1 MSEQPPPT
9 LSERQQRWLTSF
21 LVLGS
26 AAFALVVL
34 SYLATYWNFFADVIL
49 TFFLAWLLAFILSS
63 PVRLLL
69 RAVPRLPRIV
79 AVVAVYAVLSVA
91 LVALIVILA
100 QALFSSLLEFIR
112 NVPTLREQLPAILQP
127 WVDRLAALG
136 FGQVDLVAQ
145 ANAFLDGLAS
155 TAQGLVGPLQAAA
168 VASIGVV
175 GNVLIVFIL
184 SVFIVIDSDT
194 ILTFILRL
202 VPPRYAE
209 EARLLES
216 AIGRSF
222 GGFLR
227 GQAIIGF
234 LYAVVAF
241 AVSVALG
248 LPYVPVIT
256 ATAGLLM
263 AVPFFGPFVAWIP
276 PVLVAFVSVPDATV
290 GALIGMAV
298 GWVVVMNVVQPRVMA
313 GAVGIPP
320 IVVFASVLI
329 GSKVAGVPGAVFGL
343 PIAAV
348 ISAVFMFLL
357 RRSLGDQG
365 SVAVRAARRL
375 EAREGRPVRVP
386 REPDPAADAT
396 PE

>member
-1 MSEQPPPT
+1 MSEPQPPT
-9 LSERQQRWLTSF
+9 LSERQQRWLTAF

-69 RAVPRLPRIV
+69 RAVPRLPRVI
-79 AVVAVYAVLSVA
+79 AVVVVYAVLTVA
-91 LVALIVILA
+91 LLALVVVLA

-112 NVPTLREQLPAILQP
+112 NVPTLREQLPSILQP
-127 WVDRLAALG
+127 WADRLAALG
-136 FGQVDLVAQ
+136 FGQVDLVTQ

-155 TAQGLVGPLQAAA
+155 AAQGLVGPLQAAA

-175 GNVLIVFIL
+175 GNLLIIFFLSIFI
-184 SVFIVIDSDT
+184 IIDSDG
-194 ILTFILRL
+194 ILSFLLRL

-209 EARLLES
+209 EARLLEKS
-216 AIGRSF
+216 IGRSF

-227 GQAIIGF
+227 GQAVIGV
-234 LYAVVAF
+234 LYALVALIFSVACNLPYIPVVVA
-241 AVSVALG
+241 SSG
-248 LPYVPVIT
+248 I
-256 ATAGLLM
+256 LM
-263 AVPFFGPFVAWIP
+263 AIPFFGPFVAWVP

-290 GALIGMAV
+290 GALIGMAI
-298 GWVVVMNVVQPRVMA
+298 GWFVIMNLVQPRLMA
-313 GAVGIPP
+313 EVVGIPP

-329 GSKVAGVPGAVFGL
+329 GSKVAGVAGAIFGL

-348 ISAVFMFLL
+348 ISAVFMFGLQ
-357 RRSLGDQG
+357 RSMTDQG

-386 REPDPAADAT
+386 REPEPAADAS

>member
-1 MSEQPPPT
+1 MSEPQPPT
-9 LSERQQRWLTSF
+9 LSDRQQRWLTSF
-21 LVLGS
+21 LVLGT
-26 AAFALVVL
+26 AAFLFVVL

-69 RAVPRLPRIV
+69 RAVPWLPRVV
-79 AVVAVYAVLSVA
+79 AVVAVYAVLTVA
-91 LVALIVILA
+91 LLALIVVLA

-112 NVPTLREQLPAILQP
+112 NVPSLRDQLPSLLQP
-127 WVDRLAALG
+127 WVDRLATLG
-136 FGQVDLVAQ
+136 LGQVDLVAQ
-145 ANAFLDGLAS
+145 ANTFLDGLAS
-155 TAQGLVGPLQAAA
+155 AAQGLVGPLQAAA
-168 VASIGVV
+168 VASVGVV
-175 GNVLIVFIL
+175 GNVLIVFFL
-184 SVFIVIDSDT
+184 SIFMVIDSEA
-194 ILTFILRL
+194 ILSFLLRL

-209 EARLLES
+209 EARLLED

-227 GQAIIGF
+227 GQAIIGL
-234 LYAVVAF
+234 LYAL
-241 AVSVALG
+241 VALVVSIAFN

-256 ATAGLLM
+256 ASAGVLM
-263 AVPFFGPFVAWIP
+263 AIPFFGPFVAWVP

-290 GALIGMAV
+290 GALVGMGIG
-298 GWVVVMNVVQPRVMA
+298 WFVVMNLIQPRLMA
-313 GAVGIPP
+313 EAVGIPP

-329 GSKVAGVPGAVFGL
+329 GSKVAGIPGAIFGL

-348 ISAVFMFLL
+348 ISAIFMFGL
-357 RRSLGDQG
+357 RRSMMDQG

-375 EAREGRPVRVP
+375 EAREGRHVRVP
-386 REPDPAADAT
+386 REPDPAADAS

>member
-1 MSEQPPPT
+1 MSEPQPPT
-9 LSERQQRWLTSF
+9 LSDRQQRWLTSF
-21 LVLGS
+21 LVLGT
-26 AAFALVVL
+26 AAFLFVVL

-69 RAVPRLPRIV
+69 RAVPWLPRVV
-79 AVVAVYAVLSVA
+79 AVIAVYAVLTVA
-91 LVALIVILA
+91 LLALIVVLA

-112 NVPTLREQLPAILQP
+112 NVPSLRDQLPSLLQP
-127 WVDRLAALG
+127 WEDRLAVLG
-136 FGQVDLVAQ
+136 LGQVDLVAQ
-145 ANAFLDGLAS
+145 ANTFLDGLAS
-155 TAQGLVGPLQAAA
+155 AAQGLVGPLQAAA

-175 GNVLIVFIL
+175 GNVLIVFFL
-184 SVFIVIDSDT
+184 SIFMVIDSEA
-194 ILTFILRL
+194 ILSFLLRL

-209 EARLLES
+209 EARLLED

-227 GQAIIGF
+227 GQAIIGL
-234 LYAVVAF
+234 LYAL
-241 AVSVALG
+241 VALVVSIAFN
-248 LPYVPVIT
+248 LPYVPVI
-256 ATAGLLM
+256 AASAGILM
-263 AVPFFGPFVAWIP
+263 AIPFFGPFVAWVP

-290 GALIGMAV
+290 GALVGMGIG
-298 GWVVVMNVVQPRVMA
+298 WFVVMNLIQPRLMA
-313 GAVGIPP
+313 EAVGIPP

-329 GSKVAGVPGAVFGL
+329 GSKVAGIPGAIFGL

-348 ISAVFMFLL
+348 ISAIFMFGL
-357 RRSLGDQG
+357 RRSMMDQG

-375 EAREGRPVRVP
+375 EAREGRHVRVP
-386 REPDPAADAT
+386 REPDPAADAS

>member
-1 MSEQPPPT
+1 MSEPQPPT
-9 LSERQQRWLTSF
+9 LSDRQQRWLTSF
-21 LVLGS
+21 LVLGT
-26 AAFALVVL
+26 AAFLFVVL

-69 RAVPRLPRIV
+69 RAVPWLPRVV
-79 AVVAVYAVLSVA
+79 AVVAVYAVLTVA
-91 LVALIVILA
+91 LLALIVVLA

-112 NVPTLREQLPAILQP
+112 NVPSLRDQLPSLLQP
-127 WVDRLAALG
+127 WVDRLAGLG
-136 FGQVDLVAQ
+136 LGQVDLVAQ
-145 ANAFLDGLAS
+145 ANTFLDGLAS
-155 TAQGLVGPLQAAA
+155 AAQGLVGPLQAAA

-175 GNVLIVFIL
+175 GNVLIVFFL
-184 SVFIVIDSDT
+184 SVFMVIDSEA
-194 ILTFILRL
+194 ILSFLLRL
-202 VPPRYAE
+202 VPPRYAA
-209 EARLLES
+209 EARLLED

-227 GQAIIGF
+227 GQAIIGL
-234 LYAVVAF
+234 LYALVAF
-241 AVSVALG
+241 VVSVAFN

-256 ATAGLLM
+256 ASAGVLM
-263 AVPFFGPFVAWIP
+263 AIPFFGPFVAWVP

-290 GALIGMAV
+290 GALVGMGL
-298 GWVVVMNVVQPRVMA
+298 GWFVVMNLIQPRLMA
-313 GAVGIPP
+313 EAVGIPP

-329 GSKVAGVPGAVFGL
+329 GSKVAGIAGAIFGL

-348 ISAVFMFLL
+348 ISAVFMFGL
-357 RRSLGDQG
+357 RRSMMDQG

-375 EAREGRPVRVP
+375 EAREGRHVRVP
-386 REPDPAADAT
+386 REPDPAADAS

>member
-1 MSEQPPPT
+1 
-9 LSERQQRWLTSF
+9 
-21 LVLGS
+21 VLGS

-63 PVRLLL
+63 PVRLLQ
-69 RAVPRLPRIV
+69 RAVPRLPRVV
-79 AVVAVYAVLSVA
+79 AVVAVYAVLTVV
-91 LVALIVILA
+91 LLALIVLLA

-112 NVPTLREQLPAILQP
+112 NVPSLREQLPAILQP
-127 WVDRLAALG
+127 WANRLAALG

-145 ANAFLDGLAS
+145 ANAFLEGLAS

-175 GNVLIVFIL
+175 GNVLILFFL
-184 SVFIVIDSDT
+184 SVFMVIDSEA

-202 VPPRYAE
+202 VPPRYAA
-209 EARLLES
+209 EARLLED

-227 GQAIIGF
+227 GQAILGF

-241 AVSVALG
+241 VVSVALG
-248 LPYVPVIT
+248 LPYVPVIA
-256 ATAGLLM
+256 ATTGVLM
-263 AVPFFGPFVAWIP
+263 AIPFFGPFVAWVP

-290 GALIGMAV
+290 GALIGMGI
-298 GWVVVMNVVQPRVMA
+298 GWFVVMNLVQPRVMA
-313 GAVGIPP
+313 DAVGIPP

-329 GSKVAGVPGAVFGL
+329 GSKVAGVPGAIFGL

-348 ISAVFMFLL
+348 ISAVFMFSL
-357 RRSLGDQG
+357 RRSLPDQG

-375 EAREGRPVRVP
+375 EAREGRHVRVP
-386 REPDPAADAT
+386 REPDPAADAS

>member
-26 AAFALVVL
+26 AAFALVIL

-69 RAVPRLPRIV
+69 RAVPRLPRVV
-79 AVVAVYAVLSVA
+79 AVVAVYAVLTVVLLA
-91 LVALIVILA
+91 LFVLLA
-100 QALFSSLLEFIR
+100 QALFNSLLEFIR
-112 NVPTLREQLPAILQP
+112 NVPSLREQLPAILQP
-127 WVDRLAALG
+127 WADRLAALG

-175 GNVLIVFIL
+175 GNVLILFFL
-184 SVFIVIDSDT
+184 SVFMVIDSEA

-202 VPPRYAE
+202 VPPRYAAE
-209 EARLLES
+209 SRLLED

-227 GQAIIGF
+227 GQAILGF

-241 AVSVALG
+241 VVSVALG
-248 LPYVPVIT
+248 LPYVPVIA
-256 ATAGLLM
+256 ATAGILM
-263 AVPFFGPFVAWIP
+263 AIPFFGPFVAWVP

-290 GALIGMAV
+290 GTLIGMAI
-298 GWVVVMNVVQPRVMA
+298 GWFVVMNLVQPRVMA
-313 GAVGIPP
+313 DAVGIPP

-329 GSKVAGVPGAVFGL
+329 GSKVAGVPGAIFGL

-348 ISAVFMFLL
+348 ISAVFMFSL
-357 RRSLGDQG
+357 RRSLPDQG

-375 EAREGRPVRVP
+375 AAREGRHVRVP
-386 REPDPAADAT
+386 REPDPTADAS

>member
-1 MSEQPPPT
+1 MSEPQPPI

-26 AAFALVVL
+26 AAFALVIV
-34 SYLATYWNFFADVIL
+34 SYLATSWNFFGDVIL
-49 TFFLAWLLAFILSS
+49 TFFLAWLLAFILTS

-69 RAVPRLPRIV
+69 RAVPRLPRVV
-79 AVVAVYAVLSVA
+79 AVVAVYAVLTVV
-91 LVALIVILA
+91 LLALIVILA

-112 NVPTLREQLPAILQP
+112 NVPSLRGQLPAILQP
-127 WVDRLAALG
+127 WADRLAALG

-145 ANAFLDGLAS
+145 ANVFLNGLAS

-175 GNVLIVFIL
+175 GNVLIVFFL
-184 SVFIVIDSDT
+184 SVFMVIDSEA
-194 ILTFILRL
+194 ILSFILRL
-202 VPPRYAE
+202 VPPRYAI
-209 EARLLES
+209 EAQLLED

-234 LYAVVAF
+234 LYALVAF
-241 AVSVALG
+241 VVSVAFG
-248 LPYVPVIT
+248 LPYIPVVT
-256 ATAGLLM
+256 ATAGVLM
-263 AVPFFGPFVAWIP
+263 AIPFFGPFVAWVP

-290 GALIGMAV
+290 GTLIGMAI
-298 GWVVVMNVVQPRVMA
+298 GWFVVMNLVQPRLMA
-313 GAVGIPP
+313 EVVGIPP
-320 IVVFASVLI
+320 ILVFASVLI
-329 GSKVAGVPGAVFGL
+329 GSKVAGVAGAVFGL

-348 ISAVFMFLL
+348 ISAVFMFGLQ
-357 RRSLGDQG
+357 RSMTDQG

-386 REPDPAADAT
+386 REPDPAADAS